1 MRRKTRTVRVGNI
14 TIGGNAPVSKQSM
27 TNRPAG
33 DFDGT
38 IEQIHALTAAGCEI
52 VRIAVPDMET
62 AAVFAKEKQAGMTAP
77 LVADIHFDYRIALE
91 ALRQGADKIRIN
103 HGNI

>member
-1 MRRKTRTVRVGNI
+1 MRRKARTVRVGNM
-14 TIGGNAPVSKQSM
+14 TIGGDAPVSIQSM

-38 IEQIHALTAAGCEI
+38 IEQIRTLIAAGCEI

-62 AAVFAKEKQAGMTAP
+62 AAVFAKAKQAGITAP
-77 LVADIHFDYRIALE
+77 LVAGSGR
-91 ALRQGADKIRIN
+91 RM
-103 HGNI
+103 